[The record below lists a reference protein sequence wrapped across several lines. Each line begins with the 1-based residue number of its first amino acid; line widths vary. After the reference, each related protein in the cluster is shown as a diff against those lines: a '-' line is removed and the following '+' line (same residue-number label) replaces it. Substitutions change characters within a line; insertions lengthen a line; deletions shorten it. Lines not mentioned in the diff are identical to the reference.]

1 MPDDTEKKPDEG
13 NVVDLQGRKP
23 AEEPAAPS
31 AAAPSAEEAAMQQ
44 QMESHLAGMIAPFC
58 PNMDE
63 QAVLRL
69 AAEGLAEQ
77 TQIHEQIMPTLMAGN
92 DFLKSHPA
100 LRLAV
105 KGPNGKEGAVIGPK
119 RLEDVD
125 DAQPAVTQAM
135 LVALLL
141 TPSAR
146 MVLKAWG
153 FQIGF
158 EQVAQD
164 VSKPAPTI
172 HRV

>member
-1 MPDDTEKKPDEG
+1 MPDDDNSKPEEG

-23 AEEPAAPS
+23 AEEPAAEP

-44 QMESHLAGMIAPFC
+44 QMVAHLAGMISPFC

-63 QAVLRL
+63 PALMRL

-77 TQIHEQIMPTLMAGN
+77 AQIHEQIMPTLMPDN
-92 DFLKSHPA
+92 PFLKSHPA
-100 LRLAV
+100 LRLSV
-105 KGPNGKEGAVIGPK
+105 KGPSGKEGSVIGPK

-125 DAQPAVTQAM
+125 DPQPALTQAL
-135 LVALLL
+135 LVAILL
-141 TPSAR
+141 TPSTR

-164 VSKPAPTI
+164 ASKPPPTI